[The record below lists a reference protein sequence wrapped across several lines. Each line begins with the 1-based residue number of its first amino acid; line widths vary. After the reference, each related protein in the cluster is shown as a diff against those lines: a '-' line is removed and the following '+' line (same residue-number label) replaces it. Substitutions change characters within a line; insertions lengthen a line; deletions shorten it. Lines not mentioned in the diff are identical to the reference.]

1 MSAEGV
7 SSVSKHLQLA
17 LALHCARRAIQ
28 ACLVRAAASR
38 LPLAGLASQARFG
51 VPPADV
57 LWSLSRGAGLGR
69 QCPRPTRGAARR
81 RLLGHTGARRVA
93 DDDDDRRR
101 PPSPDDHRRRPAAAP
116 TDGTEDRRSLPVRP
130 PSPADVA
137 AVTRRRRRRRSPTP
151 PPRSSPP
158 MNPSSAS
165 LFVRTSDLCEN
176 LVPNFRRVLARTC
189 TRL

>member
-28 ACLVRAAASR
+28 ACLVRADASR

-137 AVTRRRRRRRSPTP
+137 AVTRRRCRRRSPTP

-176 LVPNFRRVLARTC
+176 LVPNFRRVLART
-189 TRL
+189 RL